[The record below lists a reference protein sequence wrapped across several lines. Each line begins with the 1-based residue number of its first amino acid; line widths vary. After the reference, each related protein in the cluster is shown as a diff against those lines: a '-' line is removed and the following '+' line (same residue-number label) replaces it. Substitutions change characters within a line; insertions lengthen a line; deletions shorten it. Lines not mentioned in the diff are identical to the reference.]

1 MGVLSAMR
9 MEGAAALVTGA
20 SRGLGKGSAL
30 ALAEAGADLALCATG
45 SSALEE
51 TAEAVRTAG
60 RRAEVYS
67 FDVSDPD
74 ASREAVD
81 RAARDLG
88 RLDIAVNAAGICPR
102 AASLETRDEELHKT
116 FAVNVYGTFYVCTA
130 AVPHMRKPEVQKSGG
145 GRVVNFG
152 SVAGIRARPNVPV
165 YGASKAAVQSL
176 TQSLAVEFAPLGI
189 RVNAVLPGQFDTD
202 MGAPLM
208 NDPEAL
214 AAYVKRMPLGRV
226 GRAEEVPAL
235 VVYLC
240 SPASSY
246 VTGSLV
252 VVDGGVS
259 LQ

>member
-1 MGVLSAMR
+1 M
-9 MEGAAALVTGA
+9 
-20 SRGLGKGSAL
+20 
-30 ALAEAGADLALCATG
+30 
-45 SSALEE
+45 
-51 TAEAVRTAG
+51 
-60 RRAEVYS
+60 
-67 FDVSDPD
+67 
-74 ASREAVD
+74 
-81 RAARDLG
+81 
-88 RLDIAVNAAGICPR
+88 
-102 AASLETRDEELHKT
+102 
-116 FAVNVYGTFYVCTA
+116 
-130 AVPHMRKPEVQKSGG
+130 
-145 GRVVNFG
+145 
-152 SVAGIRARPNVPV
+152 
-165 YGASKAAVQSL
+165 
-176 TQSLAVEFAPLGI
+176 
-189 RVNAVLPGQFDTD
+189 NAVLPGQFDTD